1 MTTKASTTN
10 TSPKHVPFGYQR
22 SDKTGKL
29 KLHRGEQRV
38 IKKIVKLRDDG
49 YTIPLIFVH
58 LNMEGIPS
66 KQGKQ
71 WGFAS
76 VERVLLRYDEAHLGE
91 EELERLV
98 KASSRHQ
105 PVKGFVGQEPQEPPE
120 GVSIFPRY
128 EDFECS
134 DGISV
139 IRIPAGSAKELRESG
154 RIEFEGDP
162 YIDQASGKW
171 TMGRQFS
178 YSEQDLMDREAQ
190 SRAEAR
196 LSVLER
202 EERVR
207 FEDPGIRFSSTWGR
221 CLDPVH
227 ITPAAAEQAAKATER
242 LHALLDRLKGDPQV
256 KRELRE
262 EVKAVFRA
270 LAAERQFTLHVL
282 WRLEAAE
289 KQAG

>member
-1 MTTKASTTN
+1 MTTKTSTTN
-10 TSPKHVPFGYQR
+10 ASPKHVPFGYQR
-22 SDKTGKL
+22 SDITGKL
-29 KLHRGEQRV
+29 VLHRGEQRV

-49 YTIPLIFVH
+49 YTVPLIVVE
-58 LNMEGIPS
+58 LNMQAIPS

-91 EELERLV
+91 EELERLEQT
-98 KASSRHQ
+98 HYG
-105 PVKGFVGQEPQEPPE
+105 PVKGFAGQEQEPEPEPE

-139 IRIPAGSAKELRESG
+139 IRIPAGSAEELRKTG
-154 RIEFEGDP
+154 RISFEDDP
-162 YIDQASGKW
+162 YIDQESGKGKL
-171 TMGRQFS
+171 GRSYS

-221 CLDPVH
+221 CLDPAH
-227 ITPAAAEQAAKATER
+227 ITPTAAQRAADATER
-242 LHALLDRLKGDPQV
+242 LHALLDRVTGQPQI

-262 EVKAVFRA
+262 EVKAVFRT

-282 WRLEAAE
+282 WRLEVAE